1 MILSLDYE
9 IYSSL
14 RSFSQ
19 NYIKPLEFYPGVR
32 THIILYTNDTWL
44 QMTPPRNAGPFWEP
58 GGFGVFLNLA
68 LIFNLILNSNFFSK
82 KNLVFIFCLITTFS
96 LGSFLTLILIITGY
110 FIIIKK
116 FRIYNFLILSLF
128 LLFAYNSFYEY
139 DFLGEKYYER
149 TAKAESLN
157 PLITYDNLTYK
168 VGRNEQFILDL
179 RSFKKYPIFGE
190 GQFTQNKFN
199 SSASGITAFL
209 RIWGIT
215 GTILFVL
222 MMYYSLKKFTFYTA
236 NPNSYSLIILIVL
249 ISLAASQSIYGKPL
263 FIGLSF
269 LFLCYDQKKIKDTFF
284 SEK

>member
-1 MILSLDYE
+1 M
-9 IYSSL
+9 
-14 RSFSQ
+14 
-19 NYIKPLEFYPGVR
+19 
-32 THIILYTNDTWL
+32 
-44 QMTPPRNAGPFWEP
+44 
-58 GGFGVFLNLA
+58 
-68 LIFNLILNSNFFSK
+68 
-82 KNLVFIFCLITTFS
+82 
-96 LGSFLTLILIITGY
+96 
-110 FIIIKK
+110 
-116 FRIYNFLILSLF
+116 SLF

-149 TAKAESLN
+149 TTKAESLN

-222 MMYYSLKKFTFYTA
+222 MMYYSLKKFTFYTG
-236 NPNSYSLIILIVL
+236 NPNSYSLIMLIVL